1 MTVSGEVQCWA
12 EHPTDA
18 LAVVLPDSCF
28 NEASSPS
35 NSYTKFCIKHE
46 HQSQFDRKRDNVD
59 ICVLNSLDCTHM
71 CYVRQHVCRQRL

>member
-1 MTVSGEVQCWA
+1 MTVSGEVQCWV
-12 EHPTDA
+12 EHPIDA
-18 LAVVLPDSCF
+18 LLYYLIAVSMRQVLPVTD
-28 NEASSPS
+28 
-35 NSYTKFCIKHE
+35 TKFCIKHE